1 MPNHL
6 EEASNGYNWNA
17 VLNVP
22 TELRGVNGLPSLR
35 FKKSTGTADKRKACT
50 IASQYVAGWKLLIEK
65 AKGNDTGFL
74 VEAMRFKDDIEKAKD
89 AEYREA
95 LESVL
100 IDHAERIEK
109 THKLPKAK
117 QFVDMALGITT
128 PTSLHFDSWKVQLQQ
143 VAKSRDQMSRDV
155 AEFIKV
161 FPTTKDIQHIPI
173 RDWLEKLEAEGKTY
187 SHRKRVRANARD
199 FWKYL
204 VRRKV
209 IADKTDPFIDALP
222 VIRRKKGAKQN
233 NWLPYKP
240 AEVVEFWRK
249 AKEREKHA
257 LADLIVL
264 AAYTGAR
271 REELG
276 KLKLENVGEK
286 SFHIVDSKTA
296 AGIREVPIHSAITP
310 LIKRLRDT
318 STDGYLLSGLSST
331 KYNARTNA
339 LGTTFGRM
347 KQSMGFSERHS
358 FHSLRSTTIT
368 LLENA
373 GVPENLAADIVGHDK
388 PRMTYGLYSDG
399 NELEIKRVAIEKV
412 SYPFPELF

>member
-204 VRRKV
+204 VR
-209 IADKTDPFIDALP
+209 L
-222 VIRRKKGAKQN
+222 N
-233 NWLPYKP
+233 
-240 AEVVEFWRK
+240 
-249 AKEREKHA
+249 
-257 LADLIVL
+257 
-264 AAYTGAR
+264 
-271 REELG
+271 
-276 KLKLENVGEK
+276 
-286 SFHIVDSKTA
+286 
-296 AGIREVPIHSAITP
+296 
-310 LIKRLRDT
+310 
-318 STDGYLLSGLSST
+318 
-331 KYNARTNA
+331 
-339 LGTTFGRM
+339 
-347 KQSMGFSERHS
+347 RH
-358 FHSLRSTTIT
+358 
-368 LLENA
+368 
-373 GVPENLAADIVGHDK
+373 
-388 PRMTYGLYSDG
+388 
-399 NELEIKRVAIEKV
+399 
-412 SYPFPELF
+412 